1 MAVELDIY
9 DDYRPKAM
17 TDYLRHNGW
26 NFNKKACDYAVKGM
40 RKLNPATGKK
50 ERIEPLTKDKIEEIL
65 ARYNV
70 KLEHDKGYNATFVG
84 NMCLADLYRSSVTDE
99 QHLALYIKDVIDDPD
114 LEGGNAFRRWYSDQI
129 AKGEPVDWED
139 LLD

>member
-1 MAVELDIY
+1 MAIELDIY

-17 TDYLRHNGW
+17 TAYLRHNAW
-26 NFNKKACDYAVKGM
+26 NFNKKACEYAVKDM

-50 ERIEPLTKDKIEEIL
+50 ESIEPLTKEKVDELLE
-65 ARYNV
+65 RYNV
-70 KLEHDKGYNATFVG
+70 KLEHNKGYNATFIA
-84 NMCLADLYRSSVTDE
+84 NMCVADYYKSSIPDE

-114 LEGGNAFRRWYSDQI
+114 NEGGNVFRKWYVDCI